1 MCICDIMWNNVI
13 VSALIFLVIVLVLT
27 IILLVCKHL
36 LVNSGEVAIDIND
49 GSKVLHAQAGKT
61 LLATL
66 GDNGVH
72 LSSACGGKGSCGQ
85 CKVQVISGGGDI
97 LPTET
102 VHFSRKEVKDHWRL
116 GCQVKVKND
125 MAIKVSES
133 ALDVKEWEC
142 EVISN
147 KNVATFIKEFIVKL
161 PEGEHMNFIPG
172 SYAQIRIPKY
182 RMSYDKDIDKDLIG
196 AEYLPAWEKF
206 GLFGLHCENKE
217 ESMRAYSMANYPAEG
232 DRIMLTVRIAT
243 PPFNAKP
250 QTGFMDVNPGIASS
264 YIFSLKPG
272 DKVLMS
278 GPYGDFHPIYDTKNE
293 MMWIGGGAG
302 MAPLRAQIMH
312 LTKTLHTTDRVMNY
326 LSFASSTC

>member
-102 VHFSRKEVKDHWRL
+102 VHFSRKEVKDH
-116 GCQVKVKND
+116 C
-125 MAIKVSES
+125 AS
-133 ALDVKEWEC
+133 A
-142 EVISN
+142 
-147 KNVATFIKEFIVKL
+147 
-161 PEGEHMNFIPG
+161 
-172 SYAQIRIPKY
+172 
-182 RMSYDKDIDKDLIG
+182 
-196 AEYLPAWEKF
+196 
-206 GLFGLHCENKE
+206 
-217 ESMRAYSMANYPAEG
+217 
-232 DRIMLTVRIAT
+232 VR
-243 PPFNAKP
+243 
-250 QTGFMDVNPGIASS
+250 
-264 YIFSLKPG
+264 
-272 DKVLMS
+272 
-278 GPYGDFHPIYDTKNE
+278 
-293 MMWIGGGAG
+293 
-302 MAPLRAQIMH
+302 
-312 LTKTLHTTDRVMNY
+312 
-326 LSFASSTC
+326 